1 MFSWLKGPCVQDV
14 CSSFS
19 LITFSLPFICNTF
32 NVDNVWS
39 IISHRSFIKCSP
51 RSLTLLS
58 PFGRNNKKKLTLLT
72 EHHYTVTQHYGRITV
87 IKHNE
92 PLTRSTNG
100 NMAHEL
106 KITVK
111 KNIYHRNQSNLSITF
126 AVKESRGINVTEN
139 IIGNSQDRIN
149 NFHRLS
155 FGSGSKPQV
164 GHLPKVK
171 HPWNR
176 LMLFRGLFGH
186 LEPQH
191 GNNYEKLR
199 N

>member
-1 MFSWLKGPCVQDV
+1 M
-14 CSSFS
+14 
-19 LITFSLPFICNTF
+19 
-32 NVDNVWS
+32 
-39 IISHRSFIKCSP
+39 
-51 RSLTLLS
+51 
-58 PFGRNNKKKLTLLT
+58 T
-72 EHHYTVTQHYGRITV
+72 EQHYTVTQHYGRITV

-111 KNIYHRNQSNLSITF
+111 KKKHRNQSNLSITF

-139 IIGNSQDRIN
+139 IIRNSQDRIS

-155 FGSGSKPQV
+155 FGSGPKPQV

-171 HPWNR
+171 HP
-176 LMLFRGLFGH
+176 
-186 LEPQH
+186 
-191 GNNYEKLR
+191 
-199 N
+199 

>member
-1 MFSWLKGPCVQDV
+1 M
-14 CSSFS
+14 
-19 LITFSLPFICNTF
+19 
-32 NVDNVWS
+32 
-39 IISHRSFIKCSP
+39 
-51 RSLTLLS
+51 
-58 PFGRNNKKKLTLLT
+58 T
-72 EHHYTVTQHYGRITV
+72 EQHYTVTQHYGRITV

-111 KNIYHRNQSNLSITF
+111 KNHRNQSNLSITF

-139 IIGNSQDRIN
+139 IIRNSQDRIS

-155 FGSGSKPQV
+155 FGSGPKPQV

-171 HPWNR
+171 HP
-176 LMLFRGLFGH
+176 
-186 LEPQH
+186 
-191 GNNYEKLR
+191 
-199 N
+199 